1 MQEEQRK
8 DVDIGRTVPPPRAA
22 APAPPNKDIGADDAV
37 LDEEIAAFLARG
49 AEDRDAEKRRTLGA
63 PLTVARCSSSPR
75 RGHGGMAVG
84 RLHAAVG
91 REMSCHGLQERGAC
105 PERNRQR

>member
-1 MQEEQRK
+1 MPVGRGLGTHGKQPVQEEQRK

-49 AEDRDAEKRRTLGA
+49 G
-63 PLTVARCSSSPR
+63 
-75 RGHGGMAVG
+75 
-84 RLHAAVG
+84 
-91 REMSCHGLQERGAC
+91 
-105 PERNRQR
+105 